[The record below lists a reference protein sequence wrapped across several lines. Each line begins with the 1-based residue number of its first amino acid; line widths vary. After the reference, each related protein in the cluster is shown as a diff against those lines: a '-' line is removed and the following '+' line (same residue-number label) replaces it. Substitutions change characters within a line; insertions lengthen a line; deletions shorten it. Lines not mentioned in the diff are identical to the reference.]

1 MFLVLGRLQHVMS
14 LSDEINMLQQAGALT
29 HLEAIVELLHSHV
42 DCSLVIG
49 AIRNVDVL
57 TAVAESVRLRHPL
70 NDASLFCQRYHCKPV
85 MQNSRYRLRERLQT
99 VSHRYMQVQMLH
111 MNKCIYQ
118 NQGTCMG
125 MQCGQ

>member
-1 MFLVLGRLQHVMS
+1 MFLGLGRLQHVMS

-29 HLEAIVELLHSHV
+29 HLEAIVDLLHSHV

-49 AIRNVDVL
+49 AVCNVDVL

-85 MQNSRYRLRERLQT
+85 AQNSQCRLRKRMRT
-99 VSHRYMQVQMLH
+99 VSQGHTQVQVLH
-111 MNKCIYQ
+111 MNKCI
-118 NQGTCMG
+118 MPKS
-125 MQCGQ
+125 GQMHAHAV